1 SDGISMVSPGM
12 LYSLESREI
21 IADTI
26 EAVDGAEGFD
36 GLVAIGGCDKNMPGC
51 AMAMAR
57 LNRPAV
63 FVYGGTI
70 RPGARRRDIV
80 AVYEAVGAHAA
91 GKLFDAE
98 LQEIERTASPG

>member
-1 SDGISMVSPGM
+1 FSDAPTAAVSSV
-12 LYSLESREI
+12 SLHDALPI
-21 IADTI
+21 F
-26 EAVDGAEGFD
+26 GAEGFD

-91 GKLFDAE
+91 GRSEEHTSE
-98 LQEIERTASPG
+98 LQSPYDPVCRRLL